1 MTTSNMSL
9 NEPSVGVTA
18 GPTWATETNANW
30 ELLDAHD
37 HTSGKGVQLT
47 PSALNI
53 NSDMEFNQNSATE
66 LKNAVLDNDIHA
78 SSSGDTNYSVY
89 SYGAN
94 LYWRNG
100 SGTAVQITNGAS
112 LNSTG
117 GAITSPTTN
126 SQVLFSSSGNSYTFK
141 YDKTQTDGI
150 AKMIHSD
157 LQLYF
162 YNSGSA
168 TTRSVNLKYLGS
180 GTGSNTL
187 TVPDETGTL
196 LSTASSVSDISV
208 TSTTASKPDVV
219 FANNANDPT
228 GPFLNLKNLRGG
240 SNAGVANDD
249 CGTIQFYGN
258 DAANNNQVYAKVV
271 AEVSD
276 PTSGGEEGK
285 LSLFVAE
292 YDGNNTAGLVLTG
305 SSNNGDVDVTIGAGG
320 TGIVT
325 VLGILDLGDRNITS
339 VGDIELD
346 SLTAEGSTITISS
359 GWTAASQTC
368 ANLGTVTTVDING
381 GSVDGITLGT
391 NSAVTEAQVDN
402 INLNTNTIKS
412 TSGGLTVQAYEAMLL
427 RVNDGDNCIQLYADG
442 SVEFYGDVD
451 INGGTLAGFTID
463 GSWTAASQ
471 TCANLGTVTTAD
483 INGGTWQGTIDGSW
497 TAASQTCANLGTVT
511 TADINGGSVDGIT
524 LGTNSAVTEAQV
536 DNINLNLNTIKSTS
550 GGLTV
555 QAYEAMLLKCNNGD
569 NGIQIYADGSVE
581 FYGDVDINGGT
592 IDGITLGTADPVTQA
607 QIDNIN
613 LNLNTI
619 KSTSGGLTVQA
630 YEAMLLK
637 CNNGDNGIQ
646 IYADGN
652 TEFYGDLLCD
662 APTFKSQTGTLTV
675 QSYSNMLLKVNDGD
689 NNLQLYANG
698 NAEFYGTVSKAS
710 GSFKID
716 HPLENKSET
725 HNLVHSFI
733 EGPQADLIYRGK
745 VTLIDGEATVNIDTV
760 SNMTEGTFSALCTS
774 IQCFTTNE
782 HGWTPIKGSVTGNIL
797 TITAN
802 DESCNDEISWIVIGE
817 RKDKHMLETEWT
829 DENGKVI
836 VEPEKVLE
844 NA

>member
-53 NSDMEFNQNSATE
+53 NADMEFNQNSATE

-569 NGIQIYADGSVE
+569 NGIQIYADG
-581 FYGDVDINGGT
+581 
-592 IDGITLGTADPVTQA
+592 
-607 QIDNIN
+607 
-613 LNLNTI
+613 
-619 KSTSGGLTVQA
+619 
-630 YEAMLLK
+630 
-637 CNNGDNGIQ
+637 
-646 IYADGN
+646 N